1 MHDNRT
7 GNATDFV
14 KDNFQRRPAKS
25 RSHQSH
31 AAGQPSYTKKLV
43 FMDKSA
49 KIRRS
54 AVAKKIHEI
63 NQKAMAL

>member
-1 MHDNRT
+1 M
-7 GNATDFV
+7 
-14 KDNFQRRPAKS
+14 
-25 RSHQSH
+25 SHQSH

-54 AVAKKIHEI
+54 AAAKKIHEI
-63 NQKAMAL
+63 NQ